1 MRIAHLSDLHLAR
14 GPLAVPPAAALADAL
29 ARALALEP
37 RPDCLVITGDLADTG
52 HPDEYAALRD
62 ILRKCPVPVHLL
74 PGNHDDPGALIA
86 RFGDTPFLGNGVS
99 PSYTVEYPEATLV
112 VASSWVEGSPA
123 GLLGPDQLGWIDRAL
138 GARPAVAAF
147 VCLHHPPVPVGIPF
161 LDGMILDDAAALADV
176 LRGHPHVVRVLA
188 GHVHRDASALFAGTL
203 MTTAPSTFRQAALR
217 MHDAAPPGYV
227 AEPAGFL
234 LHVLDGGTC
243 VTHSVTASHTAAVR
257 AFLSRLIT
265 ARSPGCPRRP
275 RRWRPGRPAPRA
287 APRACC
293 TWARSRAPAG
303 PGRCSRRCCGRCA
316 PW

>member
-14 GPLAVPPAAALADAL
+14 GPLAAPPAAALADAL

-74 PGNHDDPGALIA
+74 PGNHDDPGALVA

-112 VASSWVEGSPA
+112 IASSWVQGSPA
-123 GLLGPDQLGWIDRAL
+123 GLLGPEQLGWIDRAL
-138 GARPAVAAF
+138 GARPGVPAF

-161 LDGMILDDAAALADV
+161 LDGMILDDAAALAEVVRD
-176 LRGHPHVVRVLA
+176 HPHVIRVLA

-217 MHDAAPPGYV
+217 MHDAEPPGYV

-234 LHVLDGGTC
+234 LHVLDGSTC
-243 VTHSVTASHTAAVR
+243 VTHSVAASHTAAVR
-257 AFLSRLIT
+257 AFLSRCRIPLD
-265 ARSPGCPRRP
+265 G
-275 RRWRPGRPAPRA
+275 G
-287 APRACC
+287 
-293 TWARSRAPAG
+293 
-303 PGRCSRRCCGRCA
+303 
-316 PW
+316 